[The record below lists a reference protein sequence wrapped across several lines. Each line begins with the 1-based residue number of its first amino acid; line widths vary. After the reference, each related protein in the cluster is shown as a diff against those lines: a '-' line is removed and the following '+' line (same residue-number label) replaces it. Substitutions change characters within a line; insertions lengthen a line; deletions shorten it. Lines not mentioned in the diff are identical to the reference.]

1 MKKLEPYYNSMF
13 NILFYIVVFII
24 FGIFM
29 YAAIVF
35 NRKTPLV
42 TSTIRNIMVF
52 RVCYSFIFHLSRNL

>member
-29 YAAIVF
+29 YTAIVLTEKHPWLQVQF
-35 NRKTPLV
+35 ATLWFLGFV
-42 TSTIRNIMVF
+42 TALF
-52 RVCYSFIFHLSRNL
+52 FHLSRNL